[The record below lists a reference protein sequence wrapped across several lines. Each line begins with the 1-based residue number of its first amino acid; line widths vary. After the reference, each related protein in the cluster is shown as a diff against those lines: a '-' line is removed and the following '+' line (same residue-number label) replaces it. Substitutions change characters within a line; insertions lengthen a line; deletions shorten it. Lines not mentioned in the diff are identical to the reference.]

1 METEPIPIEKL
12 AQMYIRLEE
21 AKRDRLQAEYEREYG
36 ITEEE
41 FDALPE
47 SVLKAL
53 EYLHREVE
61 DMHVNASDVEDWL
74 SKCPLRY

>member
-1 METEPIPIEKL
+1 METEPIPTEKL

-41 FDALPE
+41 FDSLPE

-53 EYLHREVE
+53 EYLHR
-61 DMHVNASDVEDWL
+61 
-74 SKCPLRY
+74 